1 MDYYIIVGL
10 PAYNEEEAIPKVL
23 DKLLFLKDIYGDR
36 FRILVVNDGSTDNT
50 EEILKEYRES
60 YDFINYINHN
70 VNQGLGRAIY
80 TLFYHVSHKYGK
92 GDILVTLD
100 ADNTHSPKII
110 PFMVDKLIKEELDV
124 VIASRFV
131 KGGREIGLSMER
143 KLLSRGA
150 AAFLKLFFPIENVHD
165 YSCGFRVYDVDY
177 LDRAI
182 MAYGGDLVTS
192 RGFECMAEILAR
204 FSKLGVRAG
213 EYPLVLEYNLKQGES
228 KMKVLRTI
236 KGYLSLP
243 LKVRKPQPKGERSM
257 NRNLTEIL
265 ISVLMGAL
273 GQTILKLGANKLG
286 NISLSLSNIV
296 RDILHILIIPEI
308 LIGLILFGS
317 SFLLWIK
324 VLTKSDLSYA
334 YPMVSLGYV
343 LVALLSKFLFNEPF
357 TFNKIIGIVMI
368 VSGVFIL
375 NS

>member
-243 LKVRKPQPKGERSM
+243 LKVRKPQPKRGEVY
-257 NRNLTEIL
+257 E
-265 ISVLMGAL
+265 
-273 GQTILKLGANKLG
+273 
-286 NISLSLSNIV
+286 
-296 RDILHILIIPEI
+296 
-308 LIGLILFGS
+308 
-317 SFLLWIK
+317 
-324 VLTKSDLSYA
+324 
-334 YPMVSLGYV
+334 
-343 LVALLSKFLFNEPF
+343 
-357 TFNKIIGIVMI
+357 
-368 VSGVFIL
+368 
-375 NS
+375 